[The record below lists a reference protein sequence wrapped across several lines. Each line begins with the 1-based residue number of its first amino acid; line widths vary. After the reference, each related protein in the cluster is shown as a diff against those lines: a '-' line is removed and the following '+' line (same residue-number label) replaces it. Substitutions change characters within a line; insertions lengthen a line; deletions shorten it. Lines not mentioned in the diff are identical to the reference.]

1 MGNHFGG
8 ARPAGVFLASL
19 TLALLL
25 RDGHGAAG
33 YSSVAGAGRPEYLKG
48 HGSSRMNTI
57 SNTRQTTASGI
68 RTGSISTEE
77 IKSRIAA
84 MFGDAPAA
92 PQDK

>member
-1 MGNHFGG
+1 M
-8 ARPAGVFLASL
+8 PQVL
-19 TLALLL
+19 
-25 RDGHGAAG
+25 DG
-33 YSSVAGAGRPEYLKG
+33 PKYLKG

-84 MFGDAPAA
+84 MFEDAPAA
-92 PQDK
+92 HQDK